1 MLRLRSISLFQFR
14 NYTVQS
20 FAFNER
26 VIGICGLNG
35 TGKTNLLDAIYY
47 LSFTKS
53 YLYRP
58 DNQNVHHGL
67 QGLRIEGNYTLN
79 NDPHQLVCILRENN
93 KKEFLV
99 NGEEYKKF
107 SEHIGK
113 YPCVM
118 IAPDDVELIN
128 GSSEERRK
136 LIDTVLSQINKVYLQ
151 HLIDYNKL
159 LLQRNSL
166 LKQFAE
172 QTKPDESLL
181 EIITNQLVEKGQFI
195 FEERK
200 AFLEQFL
207 PKVNSFYQKISGR
220 NESIGVAYQSQLSSR
235 DMKGLLSDARQ
246 KEIILQRTTI
256 GIHRDDIDLMIN
268 NASFK
273 SEASQGQKKS
283 LLFALKLAEWQV
295 LKEVNGFAPIL
306 LLDDLFEKLDQERMH
321 NLLHWVYTE
330 EDGQIF
336 ITDTH
341 QERLIDTLKNV
352 NISYQLIAL

>member
-1 MLRLRSISLFQFR
+1 
-14 NYTVQS
+14 
-20 FAFNER
+20 
-26 VIGICGLNG
+26 
-35 TGKTNLLDAIYY
+35 
-47 LSFTKS
+47 
-53 YLYRP
+53 
-58 DNQNVHHGL
+58 
-67 QGLRIEGNYTLN
+67 
-79 NDPHQLVCILRENN
+79 LVCILRENN